1 LELPSFGFGRKKRAG
16 RAERAQASEP
26 EGPATSDEGPEVTPG
41 SEPELPATPGHGPDV
56 TPGAE
61 PEVPRT
67 PLPKHAPG
75 EQPSPRPEIEPVVPS
90 RPSEPEPAPEIDPL
104 VPTAPPEPEA
114 PPEIDPLIPARPEWQ
129 PQPMPEPA
137 PEPEPEPE
145 PERVPTPEPEPSPEP
160 DPGPMPK
167 PERPT
172 QVLPTAPAAAADL
185 ARPAPDSGAAP
196 HASRAD
202 TRPATL
208 LDDRADEPGTRR
220 EPRELGFPS
229 LPHLPAVLLV
239 GAVVGLA
246 AVLMTWGSLR
256 LCDAATGTA
265 SCGGGPGLLMLMAI
279 LIALTYLGGW
289 LLRCFGIGDAGSTSF
304 LAVGLVAVVA
314 MLFLVDS
321 LDEWSGAVL
330 VPVVTVLAYALS
342 WRVTASLVDAGADQ
356 R

>member
-1 LELPSFGFGRKKRAG
+1 LP
-16 RAERAQASEP
+16 E
-26 EGPATSDEGPEVTPG
+26 
-41 SEPELPATPGHGPDV
+41 
-56 TPGAE
+56 
-61 PEVPRT
+61 
-67 PLPKHAPG
+67 HAPG

-104 VPTAPPEPEA
+104 VPTAPPERET

-129 PQPMPEPA
+129 PQPT
-137 PEPEPEPE
+137 PEPEPTPQHEPS
-145 PERVPTPEPEPSPEP
+145 PEPEPSPRPDKEP
-160 DPGPMPK
+160 KRYPEPMPE

-172 QVLPTAPAAAADL
+172 QVLPTTPAAA
-185 ARPAPDSGAAP
+185 PD
-196 HASRAD
+196 
-202 TRPATL
+202 
-208 LDDRADEPGTRR
+208 PG
-220 EPRELGFPS
+220 PRELGFPS

-239 GAVVGLA
+239 GAAVGLV

-265 SCGGGPGLLMLMAI
+265 SCGGGPGLLMLLAI

-289 LLRCFGIGDAGSTSF
+289 LLRGFGIDDAASTSF

-314 MLFLVDS
+314 MLFLVDV
-321 LDEWSGAVL
+321 LDEGSGAVL
-330 VPVVTVLAYALS
+330 LPVVTVLAYALS